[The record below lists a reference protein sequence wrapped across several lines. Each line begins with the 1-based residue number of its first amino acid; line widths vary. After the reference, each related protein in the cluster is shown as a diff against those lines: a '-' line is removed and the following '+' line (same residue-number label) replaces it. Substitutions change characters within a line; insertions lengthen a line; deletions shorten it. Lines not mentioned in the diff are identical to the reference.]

1 LFGAQGNTQLME
13 AYRSLRTS
21 VLLSTSGR
29 PPRVILVTSG
39 HPGEGKTTTVVN
51 LAITLVQLG
60 GRVLAVDSDMRRPR
74 ISSVLKIPP
83 MPTGLSTYL
92 TGQFDLE
99 DVIVPTKVPN
109 LFALP
114 CGPIPPN
121 PAELLS
127 SDSMKRFF
135 EEAAQKFDYLVLDS
149 PPVLHVTD
157 ARILATQVE
166 AVILVSHGAVTPRE
180 AVKHAKQHLEQ
191 VNGNLIGVVLNNVDF
206 SSAGYDYYYR
216 YYRRGYGYG
225 YGYGYDS
232 HTEKNSGSDSR
243 ERPSA

>member
-1 LFGAQGNTQLME
+1 
-13 AYRSLRTS
+13 
-21 VLLSTSGR
+21 
-29 PPRVILVTSG
+29 VTSG

-60 GRVLAVDSDMRRPR
+60 RKVLAVDSDMRRPR
-74 ISSVLKIPP
+74 IGNLLKLPP
-83 MPTGLSTYL
+83 TPAGLSTLL
-92 TGQFDLE
+92 TGQFELD
-99 DVIVPTKVPN
+99 DVVIPTQVPN
-109 LFALP
+109 LFVLP

-127 SDSMKRFF
+127 SESMRRFF
-135 EEAAQKFDYLVLDS
+135 EEAAQKYDYVVLDS

-206 SSAGYDYYYR
+206 SSAGYDYYR

-225 YGYGYDS
+225 SYGYGHGY
-232 HTEKNSGSDSR
+232 ESR
-243 ERPSA
+243 EEKQETRAES

>member
-1 LFGAQGNTQLME
+1 
-13 AYRSLRTS
+13 
-21 VLLSTSGR
+21 
-29 PPRVILVTSG
+29 VTSG

-60 GRVLAVDSDMRRPR
+60 GKVLAVDSDMRRPR
-74 ISSVLKIPP
+74 IGNLLKLPP
-83 MPTGLSTYL
+83 TPTGLSTLL
-92 TGQFDLE
+92 TGQYELDE
-99 DVIVPTKVPN
+99 SVIPTQVPN
-109 LFALP
+109 LFVLP

-127 SDSMKRFF
+127 SESMRRFF
-135 EEAAQKFDYLVLDS
+135 EEASQKYDYVVLDS

-180 AVKHAKQHLEQ
+180 AVKHARDHLQ
-191 VNGNLIGVVLNNVDF
+191 QANGNLIGVVLNNVDF
-206 SSAGYDYYYR
+206 SAAGYDYYYR

-225 YGYGYDS
+225 SYGYGYGY
-232 HTEKNSGSDSR
+232 ESR
-243 ERPSA
+243 EEKPGTRAEV